1 MIMMMMK
8 DGDAD
13 GEDVDDGV
21 DDDVDEGNGDDE
33 GMVDDGSVQ
42 VCVGTS
48 S

>member
-1 MIMMMMK
+1 MMMK
-8 DGDAD
+8 DEGDDD
-13 GEDVDDGV
+13 GEDIDDGV
-21 DDDVDEGNGDDE
+21 GDDVDEGNGDDE